1 MVKHY
6 IIWKMNEG
14 LTEEQKAKAKL
25 DIKTALE
32 GLVGKIDGL
41 EKMEIKTECFEASA
55 GDIMMDSEF
64 SSKEA
69 LEAYQV
75 NPLHVDVATNIVRP
89 NVEIRLS
96 FDYEE

>member
-6 IIWKMNEG
+6 IIWKMNEE
-14 LTEEQKAKAKL
+14 LNEDKKVEAKAK
-25 DIKTALE
+25 IKSSLE

-41 EKMEIKTECFEASA
+41 TKMEIKTECFEASA

-64 SSKEA
+64 TSKEA

-75 NPLHVDVATNIVRP
+75 NPLHVEVATNIVRP

>member
-6 IIWKMNEG
+6 IIWKMNEE
-14 LTEEQKAKAKL
+14 LTGEEKTQAKL
-25 DIKTALE
+25 KIKEALE

-41 EKMEIKTECFEASA
+41 EKMNILTDCFEASA

-64 SSKEA
+64 TTKEA

-75 NPLHVDVATNIVRP
+75 NPLHVDVATNVVRP

-96 FDYEE
+96 FDFEV

>member
-6 IIWKMNEG
+6 IIWKMNES
-14 LTEEQKAKAKL
+14 LKAEEKAEAKQK
-25 DIKTALE
+25 IKEALE

-41 EKMEIKTECFEASA
+41 LKMEIKTECFEASA

-64 SSKEA
+64 VSKEA

-75 NPLHVDVATNIVRP
+75 NPLHVDVATNVVRP

-96 FDYEE
+96 FDFEE